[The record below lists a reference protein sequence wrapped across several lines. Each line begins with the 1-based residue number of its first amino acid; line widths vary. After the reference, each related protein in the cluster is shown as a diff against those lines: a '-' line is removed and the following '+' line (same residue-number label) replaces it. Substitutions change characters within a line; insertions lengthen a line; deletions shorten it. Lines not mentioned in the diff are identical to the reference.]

1 MDLRTLGRTLVLT
14 FPAAV
19 LVLAALYAPA
29 RGQAAFDRPGGDYS
43 NFVVRSGD
51 PAVCAARCD
60 REGRCR
66 AWSFSYPTAGARA
79 VCYLKS
85 EVPTRTENTCCISG
99 VRGGG
104 VSEPRI
110 GSTEF
115 GIDRA
120 GADYR
125 SFDTPS
131 QTQGESCAAACK
143 AEPRCRAWTYLRPG
157 YVGPAARCY
166 LKGRITPP
174 HRRPC
179 CISGVVR

>member
-1 MDLRTLGRTLVLT
+1 MDLRAFGRALILAIAV
-14 FPAAV
+14 AV
-19 LVLAALYAPA
+19 LMLPALCASVWA
-29 RGQAAFDRPGGDYS
+29 QAAFDRPGGDYS

-51 PAVCAARCD
+51 PAVCATRCD

-85 EVPTRTENTCCISG
+85 EVPARTESTCCISG

-104 VSEPRI
+104 VIEPRI

-125 SFDTPS
+125 SFDTAS
-131 QTQGESCAAACK
+131 QTHGESCAAACK
-143 AEPRCRAWTYLRPG
+143 ADPRCRAWTYLRPG

-166 LKGRITPP
+166 LKARITPP
-174 HRRPC
+174 RRRPC